1 MKKLYKLWVK
11 YCPIPRL
18 LGLNKKEVQAPV
30 KTKSSVAKNTTSSA
44 EFSPA
49 VKKAPVKAKKKAPVK
64 KASNKLSAHK
74 LKRINKTNLIALAND
89 DYGLNVNMKMTKNQ
103 IIDSILEFYNKK

>member
-49 VKKAPVKAKKKAPVK
+49 VKKAPVK
-64 KASNKLSAHK
+64 KASDKLSAHK

-89 DYGLNVNMKMTKNQ
+89 DYGLNVNMEMTKNQ